1 MLKRNFILSILVLII
16 TVTYLTYSKPAEV
29 ETVSS
34 NNDFVDLSVINNIT
48 TIPGNLSNESLIIVN
63 LWASW
68 CIPCI
73 EEVDELKKISQDS
86 KFYVIGLLVD
96 DSIENGEEFI
106 NKYSIDYVNVLLE
119 DDVEFIL
126 TKFKWTGIPTSLV
139 LNLDYEIIRLLMGL
153 LNMRIL
159 MYFAT
164 KCYLK
169 HVYN

>member
-29 ETVSS
+29 ETANS
-34 NNDFVDLSVINNIT
+34 NNDFVDLTVINNIT
-48 TIPGNLSNESLIIVN
+48 TIPGNLPNESLIIVN

-96 DSIENGEEFI
+96 DSMENGEEFI
-106 NKYSIDYVNVLLE
+106 NIYSIDYENVLLE

-139 LNLDYEIIRLLMGL
+139 LNLDYEIIKTFNGPITYQMINELSQ
-153 LNMRIL
+153 
-159 MYFAT
+159 
-164 KCYLK
+164 
-169 HVYN
+169 

>member
-29 ETVSS
+29 ETANS
-34 NNDFVDLSVINNIT
+34 NNDFVDLTVINNIT
-48 TIPGNLSNESLIIVN
+48 TIPGNLPNESLIIVN

-96 DSIENGEEFI
+96 DSMENGEEFI

-139 LNLDYEIIRLLMGL
+139 LNLDYEIIKTFNGPITYQMINELSQ
-153 LNMRIL
+153 
-159 MYFAT
+159 
-164 KCYLK
+164 
-169 HVYN
+169 

>member
-29 ETVSS
+29 ETANS
-34 NNDFVDLSVINNIT
+34 NNDFVDLTVINNIT
-48 TIPGNLSNESLIIVN
+48 AIPGNLPNESLIIVN

-96 DSIENGEEFI
+96 DSMENGEEFI

-139 LNLDYEIIRLLMGL
+139 LNLDYEIIKTFNGPITYQMINELSQ
-153 LNMRIL
+153 
-159 MYFAT
+159 
-164 KCYLK
+164 
-169 HVYN
+169 

>member
-29 ETVSS
+29 ETANS
-34 NNDFVDLSVINNIT
+34 NNDFVDLTVINNIT
-48 TIPGNLSNESLIIVN
+48 TIPGNLPNESLIIVN

-96 DSIENGEEFI
+96 DSMENGEEFI

-119 DDVEFIL
+119 DDV
-126 TKFKWTGIPTSLV
+126 
-139 LNLDYEIIRLLMGL
+139 
-153 LNMRIL
+153 
-159 MYFAT
+159 
-164 KCYLK
+164 
-169 HVYN
+169 

>member
-29 ETVSS
+29 ETASS

-48 TIPGNLSNESLIIVN
+48 TIPGNLPNESLIIVN

-96 DSIENGEEFI
+96 DSMENGEEFI
-106 NKYSIDYVNVLLE
+106 NKYSIDYENVLLE

-139 LNLDYEIIRLLMGL
+139 LNLDYEIIKTFNGPITYQMINELSQ
-153 LNMRIL
+153 
-159 MYFAT
+159 
-164 KCYLK
+164 
-169 HVYN
+169 

>member
-29 ETVSS
+29 QTVSS

-96 DSIENGEEFI
+96 DSMENGEEFI

-139 LNLDYEIIRLLMGL
+139 LNLDYEIIKTFNGPITYQMINELSQ
-153 LNMRIL
+153 
-159 MYFAT
+159 
-164 KCYLK
+164 
-169 HVYN
+169 

>member
-29 ETVSS
+29 ETANS
-34 NNDFVDLSVINNIT
+34 NNDFVDLTVINNIT
-48 TIPGNLSNESLIIVN
+48 TIPGNLPNESLIIVN

-96 DSIENGEEFI
+96 DSMENGEEFI
-106 NKYSIDYVNVLLE
+106 NKYSIDYENVLLE

-139 LNLDYEIIRLLMGL
+139 LNLDYEIIKTFNGPITYQMINELSQ
-153 LNMRIL
+153 
-159 MYFAT
+159 
-164 KCYLK
+164 
-169 HVYN
+169 

>member
-29 ETVSS
+29 ETANS
-34 NNDFVDLSVINNIT
+34 NNDFVDLTVINNIT

-96 DSIENGEEFI
+96 DSMENGEEFI
-106 NKYSIDYVNVLLE
+106 NKYSIDYENVLLE

-139 LNLDYEIIRLLMGL
+139 LNLDYEIIKTFNGPITYQMINELSQ
-153 LNMRIL
+153 
-159 MYFAT
+159 
-164 KCYLK
+164 
-169 HVYN
+169 

>member
-29 ETVSS
+29 ETASS
-34 NNDFVDLSVINNIT
+34 NNDFVDLTVINNIT
-48 TIPGNLSNESLIIVN
+48 TIPGNLPNESLIIVN

-96 DSIENGEEFI
+96 DSMENGEEFI
-106 NKYSIDYVNVLLE
+106 NKYSIDYENVLLE

-139 LNLDYEIIRLLMGL
+139 LNLDYEIIKTFNGPITYQMINELSQ
-153 LNMRIL
+153 
-159 MYFAT
+159 
-164 KCYLK
+164 
-169 HVYN
+169 

>member
-48 TIPGNLSNESLIIVN
+48 TIPGNLPNESLIIVN

-96 DSIENGEEFI
+96 DSMENGEEFI

-139 LNLDYEIIRLLMGL
+139 LNLDYEIIKTFNGPITYQMINELSQ
-153 LNMRIL
+153 
-159 MYFAT
+159 
-164 KCYLK
+164 
-169 HVYN
+169 

>member
-29 ETVSS
+29 ETANS
-34 NNDFVDLSVINNIT
+34 NNDFVDLTVINNIT
-48 TIPGNLSNESLIIVN
+48 TIPGNLPNESLIIVN

-96 DSIENGEEFI
+96 DSMENGEEFI

-139 LNLDYEIIRLLMGL
+139 LNLDYEIIKTFNGPITYQMINELSE
-153 LNMRIL
+153 
-159 MYFAT
+159 
-164 KCYLK
+164 
-169 HVYN
+169 

>member
-16 TVTYLTYSKPAEV
+16 TVTYLTYSKPVEV
-29 ETVSS
+29 ETANS
-34 NNDFVDLSVINNIT
+34 NNDFVDLTVINNIT
-48 TIPGNLSNESLIIVN
+48 TIPGNLPNESLIIVN

-96 DSIENGEEFI
+96 DSMENGEEFI

-139 LNLDYEIIRLLMGL
+139 LNLDYEIIKLSL
-153 LNMRIL
+153 I
-159 MYFAT
+159 
-164 KCYLK
+164 
-169 HVYN
+169 HI

>member
-1 MLKRNFILSILVLII
+1 MLKRNFILFVLVLII

-29 ETVSS
+29 ETASS

-96 DSIENGEEFI
+96 DSMENGEEFI

-139 LNLDYEIIRLLMGL
+139 LNLDYEIIKTFNGPITYQMINELSQ
-153 LNMRIL
+153 
-159 MYFAT
+159 
-164 KCYLK
+164 
-169 HVYN
+169 